1 DESVDEV
8 TGGGWSSSYTGQAIP
23 QEEMDEYGDNVLKK
37 LEPLITSQTRIL
49 EIGCASGISMFRLAP
64 KVALYYGT
72 DLSGTILQKN
82 EERINSEG
90 HTNIIQKR
98 LSADEIDQIE
108 ETDFDLI
115 IINSVIQCF
124 DGHNYLKK
132 VIRKA
137 IDLMKPEGLMF
148 FGDIMDQ
155 DLKHELEKDLK
166 EFKRTHTNKEYSTKT
181 DWSEELFLS
190 RGFWNDLKY
199 EETSIEKIESS
210 RKIFTLENELT
221 KYRYDV
227 LISIDKN
234 QKEIVSVKNKNKFQH
249 DLNILSNYS
258 MDSLPNINTSEN
270 LAYIIY
276 TSGSTGRPKGVA
288 IKNSSL
294 VNLCIAH
301 NNLYGINHKDHIS
314 NYAEFSFDASV
325 WEIFP
330 SIIAG
335 ASLYFIEENIKLD
348 PEKVNNYFE
357 KKNITIS
364 FLPTQFCEIFMGHDN
379 KSLRILLTGGDKL
392 NSFTKRR
399 YKLYNNYGPTE
410 NTVVTTRFEVQ
421 KLENNIPIGKPIE
434 NSQVYILDQNNQF
447 QPIGVPGELCVSGEG
462 LAIAYLN
469 NPELYSEK
477 FIDHPFK
484 AGERLY
490 RTGDL
495 ARWLSDGNIEF
506 LGRIDHQ
513 VKIRGFRIEL
523 GEIESVLF
531 KHENI
536 KECVVLAREENGDK
550 YLCAYIVC
558 EGEFNQEEIRTYLS
572 ANLTDYM
579 IPSYFVDL
587 DKIPLTSNGK
597 INRKILPSPE
607 VKAGDDYVAPS
618 NEIEEKLVEIWSEIL
633 NIDKEEISVNANF
646 FSIGGHSLKA
656 TVLTSKIHKEIG
668 VEFPLRDVFLHS
680 TVKSQASQ
688 IATST
693 KKEFVSI
700 PKAKEHSNY
709 PLSSAQKRLYLLQQ
723 FDLNSTAY
731 NIPYIISLGK
741 EVDKSKIEDIFKQL
755 INRHESFRT
764 SIIVVD
770 SEPVQL
776 ISKDVEFEIEE
787 ISIENTELENTRNKF
802 IKPFDLSKAPFLR
815 VSIVDIKGEDRLLMI
830 DMHHIISDGSSHAIL
845 EKEFQALLSGEELAP
860 LPLQYKDYSQWQNSK
875 EQQELIKDQEQY
887 WLNKFEG
894 EIPVLNLP
902 SDYARPLVQSHEG
915 ATVRFVLSKEET
927 EGIKSFTKANELT
940 LYMSLLSVFNILLSK
955 LSGQDDIVVGT
966 PIAGRNHADLENI
979 VGMFLNTLS
988 MRTEINGEATIPEF
1002 VSSIKQTVL
1011 GAYEN
1016 QNYQFEDLVNKVSIE
1031 RDAGRNPI
1039 FDVMFNFLNQ
1049 MDYSGD
1055 LVEESLNIHEKIKT
1069 KFDLNFKAID
1079 FGDQILLTFEYN
1091 TSLFSENSINRLI
1104 CKLEKV
1110 LKEIN
1115 KGDEKL
1121 KIKEIEIIA
1130 EKEKQEKLTYFNE
1143 KLECKIRNNTVQAR
1157 LNETYNKF
1165 KDKIAIETGDKYIS
1179 YSELEARK
1187 SVVSNWIL
1195 GKAIKKESLVGILVD
1210 DRAQVII
1217 SILGILDST
1226 CIFVPIDINLPANRI
1241 KAMIETVGIN

>member
-72 DLSGTILQKN
+72 DLSGSILQKN

-108 ETDFDLI
+108 ETDFDLV

-166 EFKRTHTNKEYSTKT
+166 EFKRTNINKENSTKI

-234 QKEIVSVKNKNKFQH
+234 QKEGVYVKERNKFQH

-258 MDSLPNINTSEN
+258 MDRLPNINTSEN

-301 NNLYGINHKDHIS
+301 NNLYGINQKDHIN

-335 ASLYFIEENIKLD
+335 ASLYFIDDNIKLD
-348 PEKVNNYFE
+348 PEKLNNYFE

-364 FLPTQFCEIFMGHDN
+364 FLPTQFCEIFMEYDN
-379 KSLRILLTGGDKL
+379 KSLRVLLTGGDKL
-392 NSFTKRR
+392 NSFTKRK

-434 NSQVYILDQNNQF
+434 NSKVYILDQNNQL
-447 QPIGVPGELCVSGEG
+447 QSIGVPGELCVSGEG

-536 KECVVLAREENGDK
+536 KECVVSAREENGDK

-558 EGEFNQEEIRTYLS
+558 EGEFNQKEIRTYLS

-579 IPSYFVDL
+579 IPSYFVEL
-587 DKIPLTSNGK
+587 DSLPLTTNGK
-597 INRKILPSPE
+597 VNRKSLPSPE

-618 NEIEEKLVEIWSEIL
+618 NEIEEKLVEIWSKVL
-633 NIDKEEISVNANF
+633 NINKEDISVKANF

-656 TVLTSKIHKEIG
+656 TVLTSNIHKELG
-668 VEFPLRDVFLHS
+668 VEFPLRDVFIHS
-680 TVKSQASQ
+680 SIQAQASQ
-688 IATST
+688 IST
-693 KKEFVSI
+693 RDKKDFISI
-700 PKAKEHSNY
+700 SKVKEQESY
-709 PLSSAQKRLYLLQQ
+709 VLSSAQKRLYLLQQ
-723 FDLNSTAY
+723 MDLDSTAY
-731 NIPYIISLGK
+731 NMPYFILLG
-741 EVDKSKIEDIFKQL
+741 EDIDKNKIDSVFQEL
-755 INRHESFRT
+755 ISRHECFRT
-764 SIIVVD
+764 S
-770 SEPVQL
+770 
-776 ISKDVEFEIEE
+776 FEIEGEAPVQRIHNEVNFHVEQME
-787 ISIENTELENTRNKF
+787 IDKSSENDIRKEF
-802 IKPFDLSKAPFLR
+802 IKSFDLSRAPLLR
-815 VSIVDIKGEDRLLMI
+815 VAIIDVKGERKRLLI
-830 DMHHIISDGSSHAIL
+830 DMHHIISDGVSQSIL
-845 EKEFQALLSGEELAP
+845 EKEFQLLYSGEILSELR
-860 LPLQYKDYSQWQNSK
+860 LNYKDYSHWQQSK
-875 EQQELIKDQEQY
+875 EQQSRLKDQEAY
-887 WLNKFEG
+887 WIHQFDEK
-894 EIPVLNLP
+894 IPVLNLP
-902 SDYARPLVQSHEG
+902 TDYNRPVLQSSRG
-915 ATVRFVLSKEET
+915 ATVSFILSKEET
-927 EGIKSFTKANELT
+927 KQIKQLTQDNDLT
-940 LYMSLLSVFNILLSK
+940 LYMGLLSIYSIFLSRI
-955 LSGQDDIVVGT
+955 SGQKDIIVGT
-966 PIAGRNHADLENI
+966 PIAGRNHADLEDI
-979 VGMFLNTLS
+979 VGVFINTLAIRNNIDGDKS
-988 MRTEINGEATIPEF
+988 LGEYLQE
-1002 VSSIKQTVL
+1002 IKQTTL
-1011 GAYEN
+1011 GAFEN
-1016 QNYQFEDLVNKVSIE
+1016 QDYQFEELVEKVSVE
-1031 RDAGRNPI
+1031 RDTSRNPI
-1039 FDVMFNFLNQ
+1039 FDVMFNMLNQ
-1049 MDYSGD
+1049 VEYS
-1055 LVEESLNIHEKIKT
+1055 EELS
-1069 KFDLNFKAID
+1069 
-1079 FGDQILLTFEYN
+1079 
-1091 TSLFSENSINRLI
+1091 TSDS
-1104 CKLEKV
+1104 
-1110 LKEIN
+1110 
-1115 KGDEKL
+1115 
-1121 KIKEIEIIA
+1121 
-1130 EKEKQEKLTYFNE
+1130 
-1143 KLECKIRNNTVQAR
+1143 
-1157 LNETYNKF
+1157 
-1165 KDKIAIETGDKYIS
+1165 DKYIHQQ
-1179 YSELEARK
+1179 
-1187 SVVSNWIL
+1187 SVSKVDLKLS
-1195 GKAIKKESLVGILVD
+1195 AIDYGENIRL
-1210 DRAQVII
+1210 
-1217 SILGILDST
+1217 
-1226 CIFVPIDINLPANRI
+1226 IFNY
-1241 KAMIETVGIN
+1241 